1 MEPTNKL
8 MDMHVEYKDAFQ
20 EEHGLV
26 LGFMARFVE
35 ASTIWEFSILFEKNS
50 LSLHILSIARASFI

>member
-20 EEHGLV
+20 EEHELV
-26 LGFMARFVE
+26 LGYMARFVK
-35 ASTIWEFSILFEKNS
+35 ASTI
-50 LSLHILSIARASFI
+50 

>member
-1 MEPTNKL
+1 MEPTNML

-26 LGFMARFVE
+26 LDFMARFVE
-35 ASTIWEFSILFEKNS
+35 TSTI
-50 LSLHILSIARASFI
+50 